1 MYHTVWQLKGEWYA
15 WSWPHPPPSL
25 HGTWGSNY
33 KLEWF
38 VTRLIY
44 SQQQEV
50 VKQSF
55 HLQLLFN
62 NITRE
67 KWQFVGMTQYGRKAG
82 SILHCYPEESP
93 SHLSASRTYTNMKQN
108 GTSCALLPQHQEQHP
123 AVPSFLP
130 ALFPAIPLCHF
141 RLQAPAN
148 YNTNSPNDV
157 CNQTALTLLCT
168 CVFFPNHYWPS
179 RSLENQPTN
188 PTPNGIL
195 KSSYLIE
202 RVSKFRI
209 YDMPQCC
216 CRITTDNFLSEK
228 SIPCDHQ
235 PWEKKY
241 RMHMS
246 FMQFG

>member
-50 VKQSF
+50 TKQSF
-55 HLQLLFN
+55 HLQLLF

-82 SILHCYPEESP
+82 SILLRYPEESP
-93 SHLSASRTYTNMKQN
+93 SHLSPQQNLHHREAKWHKLCLASLGPAAAPCSSQLP
-108 GTSCALLPQHQEQHP
+108 TSPIPCHTMA
-123 AVPSFLP
+123 SF
-130 ALFPAIPLCHF
+130 
-141 RLQAPAN
+141 QTS
-148 YNTNSPNDV
+148 NTSQDTSSYEDV
-157 CNQTALTLLCT
+157 CNQTAVTLLCT

-188 PTPNGIL
+188 PTPNYIL
-195 KSSYLIE
+195 ESSYLIE
-202 RVSKFRI
+202 RVS
-209 YDMPQCC
+209 
-216 CRITTDNFLSEK
+216 
-228 SIPCDHQ
+228 
-235 PWEKKY
+235 
-241 RMHMS
+241 
-246 FMQFG
+246 